1 MIYNAA
7 SYNTNN
13 VDNSR
18 FEGCTQLHYLE
29 IGNNVQNIPQ
39 NLFYNLTY
47 LTSIRVK
54 AVTPPTVGSDAFYN
68 VSRSI
73 PLYIPCESGTSYM
86 VANTWI
92 TFTNQVQSFPY
103 EVNVYPNDAAMG
115 SAAVTQLPSCS
126 SNTAVIQATANTGYS
141 FDRWS
146 DNNTQNPRTLTVTS
160 DVSLTAQFIPGVY
173 TVTVNSNNSS
183 WGSVSGG
190 GQYNYNTNATL
201 TATPTTH
208 HHFVRWNDAN
218 TTNPRTV
225 TVTDDITYT
234 AYFATDTHTVT
245 ATSANTAM
253 GTVTGGG
260 QYEYGST
267 ATLTAVPATG
277 HSFLRWSDGNT
288 QNPRTVT
295 VNGDATYTAQFSVN
309 SYTVSVLSGNSA
321 WGSVA
326 GGGTFQY
333 GTEIQ
338 ISATA
343 VSGYHF
349 TAWSDGNHDNPRT
362 VTVECDAVYT
372 AFFAED
378 VQCTVTVVS
387 SDESRGYVTGGGVY
401 VSGQQ
406 ATFSATAYEHYVF
419 SHWSDGNTQN
429 PRTVTVLD
437 NVTYTAYFSGVQHTV
452 SVYSSDDNM
461 GSVSG
466 GGVYEY
472 GSTVTVTATPG
483 SGYRFVRWS
492 NGSEENP
499 YTFTVFGDVNLI
511 AQFESNG
518 ATGID
523 EAGFNSYNI
532 SVDRGTVIVSGAAK
546 QEICI
551 LDVMGRTVYSTASYD
566 GRAIALPASG
576 VYLVRIGGEAA
587 KKILIVK

>member
-1 MIYNAA
+1 M
-7 SYNTNN
+7 
-13 VDNSR
+13 
-18 FEGCTQLHYLE
+18 FENCTH
-29 IGNNVQNIPQ
+29 
-39 NLFYNLTY
+39 
-47 LTSIRVK
+47 LTSIRTK
-54 AVTPPTVGSDAFYN
+54 ANTPPTIQSSTFQN
-68 VSRSI
+68 VPTSI
-73 PLYIPCESGTSYM
+73 PLYVPCASGNSYAI
-86 VANTWI
+86 ANNWI
-92 TFTNQVQSFPY
+92 LFTNQIQNYPY
-103 EVNVYPNDAAMG
+103 DVTVHSSDAAMG
-115 SAAVTQLPSCS
+115 SAVVTQVPTCS
-126 SNTAVIQATANTGYS
+126 NNQAVVQATANTGYS

-146 DNNTQNPRTLTVTS
+146 DNNTQNPRTLTVTA
-160 DVSLTAQFIPGVY
+160 DVNLTAQFIPGVY

-190 GQYNYNTNATL
+190 GQYNYNTTATL

-218 TTNPRTV
+218 TTTPRTV

-260 QYEYGST
+260 QYEYGAT

-277 HSFLRWSDGNT
+277 HSFTRWSDGNT

-295 VNGDATYTAQFSVN
+295 VAGDATYTAQFSVN

-472 GSTVTVTATPG
+472 GSTVTVTATPA
-483 SGYRFVRWS
+483 SGYRFVSWS

-499 YTFTVFGDVNLI
+499 YTFSVFGDVSLI
-511 AQFESNG
+511 ARFESDG
-518 ATGID
+518 STGID
-523 EAGFNSYNI
+523 DAGCNNYAI
-532 SVDRGTVIVSGAAK
+532 SVGQGKMTVYGADRQGVRVF
-546 QEICI
+546 
-551 LDVMGRTVYSTASYD
+551 DVMGREIYATGSYD
-566 GRAIALPASG
+566 GRAIALPCSG
-576 VYLVRIGGEAA
+576 VYLVRIAGETT
-587 KKILIVK
+587 KKVAIIK